1 MTQDPVFT
9 RVSDALLDYLR
20 EELVPI
26 VLSSPDLV
34 KLGHPGQEEDY
45 RLGICLHDMEEVR
58 PNGPPGMTRLSEGS
72 RRLPDLALALHFMA
86 FANRKVAFNSM
97 EAADELLLLEAVLRA
112 VHGTSGLEADGRL
125 LKVGLHPL
133 TSAEK
138 LSLWQGMNTPLQPAV
153 YITVEPIV
161 VPSTRIARV
170 PPVREVEIHTA
181 RKVERRPRSP

>member
-58 PNGPPGMTRLSEGS
+58 PNGPPGMTRLSEDS

-86 FANRKVAFNSM
+86 FANRNVAFNSM
-97 EAADELLLLEAVLRA
+97 EAADELLLLEAVIRA
-112 VHGTSGLEADGRL
+112 VHGTSGLEAEGHT
-125 LKVGLHPL
+125 LKMNLHPL
-133 TSAEK
+133 TSGEK
-138 LSLWQGMNTPLQPAV
+138 LSLWQSMNTPLQPAV
-153 YITVEPIV
+153 YITVEPIL
-161 VPSTRIARV
+161 VPSTRILRV
-170 PPVREVEIHTA
+170 PPVREVEIHAA
-181 RKVERRPRSP
+181 RKAERRPRSP